1 MSETNNNTDQELNAG
16 DSAASAGQSGTGDK
30 LAPALEALKQRR
42 QAQQGQERLRLLEQQ
57 LEAAQ
62 TQLSNQ
68 ADQIAR
74 AEAQRDELQTAM
86 ETHRQ
91 RTAAERMF
99 LLAGVADTEA
109 AMLLLEKRVKLGEE
123 LDGPELQQAVERLLL
138 DKPYLLPGGNS
149 GGTGKTASRRIGTSL
164 TGQIAKAA
172 ARAVQSG
179 HRRDVIDYLRL
190 RRQAGNAR

>member
-1 MSETNNNTDQELNAG
+1 MSETNSNTDQGIQAG
-16 DSAASAGQSGTGDK
+16 DALEPAAQAGSGEK

-42 QAQQGQERLRLLEQQ
+42 GAQQGQERLRQLEQQ
-57 LEAAQ
+57 LEVAQ

-74 AEAQRDELQTAM
+74 AEAQRDELQQAM
-86 ETHRQ
+86 ETNRQ
-91 RTAAERMF
+91 RTAAERLFM
-99 LLAGVADTEA
+99 LAGVADTEA

-123 LDGPELQQAVERLLL
+123 LEGAELQQAVERLLL
-138 DKPYLLPGGNS
+138 DKPYLLPGGT
-149 GGTGKTASRRIGTSL
+149 TGKTASRRIGTNL

>member
-1 MSETNNNTDQELNAG
+1 MSETNSNTDQGLQAG
-16 DSAASAGQSGTGDK
+16 DAVEPTAQAGPGEK

-42 QAQQGQERLRLLEQQ
+42 QAQQGQERLRQLEQQ

-62 TQLSNQ
+62 TQLSSQ

-74 AEAQRDELQTAM
+74 AEAQRDELQQAM
-86 ETHRQ
+86 ETNRQ
-91 RTAAERMF
+91 HAAAERLFM
-99 LLAGVADTEA
+99 LAGVADTEA
-109 AMLLLEKRVKLGEE
+109 AMLLLEKRAKPGEE
-123 LDGPELQQAVERLLL
+123 LDGAELQQAVERLLL
-138 DKPYLLPGGNS
+138 DKPYLLAG
-149 GGTGKTASRRIGTSL
+149 GGTAGKTASRRIGASL

-172 ARAVQSG
+172 AKAVQSG

>member
-1 MSETNNNTDQELNAG
+1 MSETNDNMDQGLHSG
-16 DSAASAGQSGTGDK
+16 DAAEPSGQGGAGDK

-42 QAQQGQERLRLLEQQ
+42 QVQQGQERLRVLEQQ

-62 TQLSNQ
+62 SQLSNQ
-68 ADQIAR
+68 ADQIAL

-86 ETHRQ
+86 EVHRQ

-123 LDGPELQQAVERLLL
+123 PDGPELQQAVERLLL
-138 DKPYLLPGGNS
+138 DKPYLLPSGPA
-149 GGTGKTASRRIGTSL
+149 GGTGKTASRRITTSL

-190 RRQAGNAR
+190 RRQAGGAR

>member
-1 MSETNNNTDQELNAG
+1 MSETNNNDEDLQAG
-16 DSAASAGQSGTGDK
+16 DAQTGTGDR
-30 LAPALEALKQRR
+30 LTPALEALKQRR

-74 AEAQRDELQTAM
+74 AEAQRDELQHAM

-91 RTAAERMF
+91 HAAAERMF

-109 AMLLLEKRVKLGEE
+109 AMLLLEKRVNLGEE

-138 DKPYLLPGGNS
+138 DKPYLLPGS
-149 GGTGKTASRRIGTSL
+149 SAGGAGKTASRRVGASL

-172 ARAVQSG
+172 AKAVQSG

-190 RRQAGNAR
+190 RRQAGGAK